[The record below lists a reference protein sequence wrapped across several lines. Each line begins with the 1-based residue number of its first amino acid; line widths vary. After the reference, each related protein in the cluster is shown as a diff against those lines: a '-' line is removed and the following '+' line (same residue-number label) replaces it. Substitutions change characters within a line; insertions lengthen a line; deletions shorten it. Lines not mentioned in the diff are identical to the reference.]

1 MKIVIDNAIP
11 FLEGVLEPYAEIRYL
26 PGREIAARDVRD
38 AAALIVRW
46 LTESER
52 NLDFVAQTGY
62 MPVRNGAFDAIENYD
77 KFPEPT
83 ESYRQLYAA
92 LKIMQ
97 ESYTPLSEPRFE
109 GYYGKVSQLY
119 DGLRKMQQELP
130 ARAAAGESID
140 TLAEETWA
148 LLCAIH

>member
-1 MKIVIDNAIP
+1 M
-11 FLEGVLEPYAEIRYL
+11 
-26 PGREIAARDVRD
+26 
-38 AAALIVRW
+38 
-46 LTESER
+46 
-52 NLDFVAQTGY
+52 AQTGY

-109 GYYGKVSQLY
+109 GL
-119 DGLRKMQQELP
+119 LRKGQPTLRRP
-130 ARAAAGESID
+130 AENAAGASRRAAAGESID

>member
-1 MKIVIDNAIP
+1 MCWTI
-11 FLEGVLEPYAEIRYL
+11 
-26 PGREIAARDVRD
+26 
-38 AAALIVRW
+38 RW

-140 TLAEETWA
+140 ALAGETWA